1 MAWRALMEWRVTG
14 VGVAGWVC
22 YPGTEGRRAGDQGMD
37 VCLDVCVLLC
47 MHLRAATDIVVFI
60 C

>member
-1 MAWRALMEWRVTG
+1 MEWRVTG

-22 YPGTEGRRAGDQGMD
+22 YPGTEGRGAGDQGMD
-37 VCLDVCVLLC
+37 VSLDVCVLLC
-47 MHLRAATDIVVFI
+47 MHLRVATDVVVFN